1 MTNDNKSLIDD
12 AVLMFAMGDE
22 IKSEELLLK
31 VLESDPANID
41 ALRAVSEVSLSLGK
55 IDQAEL
61 HCRQAVKQDPDDL
74 TSIVSLARILVKKG
88 DKEGAEEASARATH
102 FLFQIHLIGHCFK
115 HVIITCAD
123 TVRFSS
129 KYQSERKKMEI
140 RSILLWI
147 DIASILSSEP

>member
-61 HCRQAVKQDPDDL
+61 HCRQAVKQGPDDL

-88 DKEGAEEASARATH
+88 DKEGAEEASARARI
-102 FLFQIHLIGHCFK
+102 LGWKEELNSD
-115 HVIITCAD
+115 V
-123 TVRFSS
+123 
-129 KYQSERKKMEI
+129 SE
-140 RSILLWI
+140 SI
-147 DIASILSSEP
+147 

>member
-61 HCRQAVKQDPDDL
+61 HCRQAVKKDPDDL

-88 DKEGAEEASARATH
+88 DKEGAEEASARARI
-102 FLFQIHLIGHCFK
+102 LGWKEELNSD
-115 HVIITCAD
+115 V
-123 TVRFSS
+123 
-129 KYQSERKKMEI
+129 SE
-140 RSILLWI
+140 SI
-147 DIASILSSEP
+147 

>member
-88 DKEGAEEASARATH
+88 DKEGAEEASARARI
-102 FLFQIHLIGHCFK
+102 LGWKEELNSD
-115 HVIITCAD
+115 V
-123 TVRFSS
+123 
-129 KYQSERKKMEI
+129 SE
-140 RSILLWI
+140 SI
-147 DIASILSSEP
+147 